1 MSTKRADWI
10 SLIESS
16 YALDY
21 SDRDWLDKLFD
32 CARPLLDPGM
42 GSTAWTFRCTPTSFH
57 LGDLTSR
64 ASGWVNA
71 FNRAGHAIA
80 RKQWFDL
87 VYRDGATV
95 GTASER
101 VYPHVSKDR
110 FLRLTGGRS
119 RDVFFVAGQS
129 GTGLGVAFGTLL
141 KDERKP
147 SAMER
152 KRWPQIAAHLGAGLR
167 LRNVARALSFDS
179 APVEAVLDSSGAMHD
194 GRNDATATPAREK
207 LREAVR
213 GIECARTAGGR
224 SDPDAAMDRWEA
236 LVNGRWSLVDRFDS
250 DGKRFVVAI
259 RNDPAYPDP
268 RGLTA
273 RERQVAE
280 FVGLGRAPKEISYIL
295 GVSTS
300 AVNACTAHAQEKL
313 GLRSLAELAAFFAQ
327 GGLRCKLAE
336 VAVAGEKLLL
346 GTYPLINQHRVA
358 SLTAAER
365 EIVVHLISGS
375 TNSDIARR
383 RGSSE
388 RTVANQLQSIF
399 RKLGARSRAE
409 LAASLHAAPTP

>member
-16 YALDY
+16 YALDC
-21 SDRDWLDKLFD
+21 SDRDWLDRLFD
-32 CARPLLDPGM
+32 CARPLSDPGM
-42 GSTAWTFRCTPTSFH
+42 GSTAWTFRCTPTSFR
-57 LGDLTSR
+57 LGALTNR
-64 ASGWVNA
+64 ASGWINA
-71 FNRAGHAIA
+71 LIRAGHAIA
-80 RKQWFDL
+80 PKQWFDL
-87 VYRDGATV
+87 IYRNGAAV
-95 GTASER
+95 GTASEL
-101 VYPHVSKDR
+101 VYSQLPNDR

-119 RDVFFVAGQS
+119 RDAFGVEGQS
-129 GTGLGVAFGTLL
+129 GTGLGVAFATML

-152 KRWPQIAAHLGAGLR
+152 KRWPKIAAHLGAGLR
-167 LRNVARALSFDS
+167 LRSVARTLSLDS

-194 GRNDATATPAREK
+194 GRDDATATPAREK

-213 GIECARTAGGR
+213 RIECARTASGR
-224 SDPDAAMDRWEA
+224 SDPDAAMDRWEG
-236 LVNGRWSLVDRFDS
+236 LVDGRWSLVDRFDS

-259 RNDPAYPDP
+259 RNDPVHPDP
-268 RGLTA
+268 RGLTR

-280 FVGLGRAPKEISYIL
+280 FVGLGRATKEISYIL
-295 GVSTS
+295 GVSVST
-300 AVNACTAHAQEKL
+300 VNACTAHAQEKL

-336 VAVAGEKLLL
+336 VAVAGEELLL
-346 GTYPLINQHRVA
+346 GAYPLVNERRVA

-375 TNSDIARR
+375 TNRDIAQR

-409 LAASLHAAPTP
+409 LAASLHVLPTS